1 MVLEGFHIRRPKYQF
16 EHLNYVGTSPFICGK
31 PPAWDKSC
39 IDSIFSNFLETEP
52 QLGQQMLEA
61 ADYAGVIIDEKRYIK
76 SFAKCDFPNVKPT
89 DFKLNKAIDY
99 IFQMLSPIM
108 IGKRFQSRVKFNPK
122 TSCGEPYMHMIN
134 PDTNKLFKCKGE
146 FLNSSIAESEIESFH
161 EPVSAIFPKIEFLP
175 CSDLMVEKLRSIF
188 NAEVTLTMKQKHLYD
203 AQDDALKESADDFL
217 KQWSRYGYTK
227 QFGGIHYL
235 ASAHLTLKGD
245 NILHKMADVSGW
257 DRRFPLMKE
266 VYELRKRW
274 YEVNGPMSE
283 IELQLHNYISRNM
296 EHPYVSLTNG
306 DIYQR
311 HCGNISG
318 SGKTSSDNTIGHMII
333 EMYALITLYYNKHG
347 VIPDYDLLL
356 KETRISLYGDDDLS
370 SYNYLL
376 FADSVDEFINT
387 YRDIYKTFGLEIK
400 DKAFRYNIGTVNG
413 LEFLGATFS
422 YNSKSRRFVGE
433 PRWGK
438 IAATLCYELDGA
450 RTPNQYVSIL
460 EAVTMLCYDVPGAK
474 SEFFRSFISKY
485 ALFVLQTFSKQLDSK
500 DIIFLCRVADS
511 GSRHLNSLIH
521 GYESKSQFFT
531 YSNSSEVKSFELP
544 ENFFFTEKQS
554 RRRAVVGFKSDMLVS
569 NNKYDPHTS
578 YYQIIGNKR
587 RVVKQNNCDFIY
599 DMTNIDTSANY
610 INYIDQT
617 LLNGIGTV
625 ETLFDSLPSPIRM
638 DSAIFRATCILHVDL
653 RSKGKGKYDWR
664 VFADAPSKK
673 DAKQKAYQNLLG
685 LLSHLKLANPKAINE
700 QLGRTSYSHVRAE
713 KSQHKIIYDCK
724 LDTGEKY
731 TFSQCDNLY
740 YINGSQTSKI
750 MFDDFL
756 ATCRAKTDL
765 SDRCLVTRDFLY
777 LFLQNIRQYDTLS
790 CEEKSS
796 HLFSVIHDYSQHKA
810 VEVLHKV
817 FKANDI
823 SLMDP
828 ENHQE
833 LLQEFTPENN
843 YSWNSFE
850 PELDLDTKMNALNI
864 SPAPTGTGIAHTVV
878 SNNSMRS
885 MPFNFNL
892 MLVLLLCCLIP
903 LVNSQNPELLVRS
916 YQSGPFPI
924 NNFSYATYYWGT
936 FTGKRQTFAE
946 GLSLTTLAD
955 SLGTTTLEYE
965 VDTMI
970 GNILTYLYDSFQAG
984 IDPDYVVITNTNC
997 CQYPPNEVFYFGT
1010 IITTSGCKTFFS
1022 LANVT
1027 TSGAYGNY
1035 DALFCENPLISTNNL
1050 CYKLNNLANNTNTF
1064 PCVGEENSC
1073 CLPSDNVI
1081 CAPFIGIIEEGNTP
1095 RFSKEYRNGFNPYG
1109 NGQWGQTK
1117 AQFMSSPKRS
1127 GWSKQK
1133 KEQAWTQYLAS
1144 SQILKQPRQRKQ
1156 QQQQQQQQQPA
1167 KRKAPKPLPKR
1178 PQRDIIAI
1186 PNKVMIPET
1195 NSNFDN
1201 HLSECATRWLYSMVY
1216 PFDVIEHNT
1225 MRDKYFKK
1233 RFTEFVNP
1241 CIPYPPSAP
1250 ARRYYVLR
1258 RNLSVTLNDFGELQ
1272 VLFAPYRFANNYAV
1286 TESSGNGSLS
1296 APPILYTGSPY
1307 TTDWGQTFLITDTWD
1322 TTTLTTSIGAVNMPS
1337 DYPIAALAPSDPNP
1351 LKSQIISFKLV
1362 AAAIQ
1367 YFYTGQVLQLAGMQH
1382 YAVHP
1387 THGSLSGIAISS
1399 ISGWPSYFCTLA
1411 DRKEHTVTYTPV
1423 HPKEYDYCIDYS
1435 QLTAMAGN
1443 DDLPNNENGNHF
1455 MGVMITG
1462 GTPGATYNFNFI
1474 QHLEATGGAN
1484 ITNVTEPEV
1493 DIPGSSIIMNVAKP
1507 GLVGAIGEAPGALAH
1522 IAEFVPQSISNFAS
1536 GVRSGLMGNMDAQQL
1551 QAKLGNVLGQYMQ
1564 KKVVQHVI
1572 G

>member
-1 MVLEGFHIRRPKYQF
+1 
-16 EHLNYVGTSPFICGK
+16 
-31 PPAWDKSC
+31 
-39 IDSIFSNFLETEP
+39 
-52 QLGQQMLEA
+52 
-61 ADYAGVIIDEKRYIK
+61 
-76 SFAKCDFPNVKPT
+76 
-89 DFKLNKAIDY
+89 
-99 IFQMLSPIM
+99 
-108 IGKRFQSRVKFNPK
+108 
-122 TSCGEPYMHMIN
+122 
-134 PDTNKLFKCKGE
+134 
-146 FLNSSIAESEIESFH
+146 
-161 EPVSAIFPKIEFLP
+161 
-175 CSDLMVEKLRSIF
+175 
-188 NAEVTLTMKQKHLYD
+188 
-203 AQDDALKESADDFL
+203 
-217 KQWSRYGYTK
+217 
-227 QFGGIHYL
+227 
-235 ASAHLTLKGD
+235 
-245 NILHKMADVSGW
+245 MADVSGW

-274 YEVNGPMSE
+274 YEVSGPMSD

-296 EHPYVSLTNG
+296 EHPYVSLNNG

-347 VIPDYDLLL
+347 LIPDYDLIL
-356 KETRISLYGDDDLS
+356 KETRVSLYGDDDLS

-376 FADSVDEFINT
+376 FANNVDEFINT

-400 DKAFRYNIGTVNG
+400 DKAFRYNFGTVNG

-422 YNSKSRRFVGE
+422 YSSKYSRFVGE

-438 IAATLCYELDGA
+438 IAATLCYELDGT
-450 RTPNQYVSIL
+450 RTPTQYVSIL
-460 EAVTMLCYDVPGAK
+460 EAATMLCYDVPGAK

-485 ALFVLQTFSKQLDSK
+485 ALFVLETFNGQLDSNEVL
-500 DIIFLCRVADS
+500 FLCRVADTR
-511 GSRHLNSLIH
+511 SRHLNSLIH
-521 GYESKSQFFT
+521 GFESNFETFMKNKFQFFD
-531 YSNSSEVKSFELP
+531 YKRGSFELP
-544 ENFFFTEKQS
+544 SSFFFTEKQS
-554 RRRAVVGFKSDMLVS
+554 RRRAVVGFKSDMQVS
-569 NNKYDPHTS
+569 NKYDPHSS

-599 DMTNIDTSANY
+599 DMTGIDTSSNY

-625 ETLFDSLPSPIRM
+625 ETLFDCLPSPIRM

-685 LLSHLKLANPKAINE
+685 LLSHLKLANPKSINE
-700 QLGRTSYSHVRAE
+700 QLGKQSYDHSRTLGVSPETV
-713 KSQHKIIYDCK
+713 KYD
-724 LDTGEKY
+724 LGNGEVY
-731 TFSQCDNLY
+731 TFTKTNNLFL
-740 YINGSQTSKI
+740 INGEQFSKEI
-750 MFDDFL
+750 FNSRLL
-756 ATCRAKTDL
+756 ACRAKTEQPEK
-765 SDRCLVTRDFLY
+765 CLVSKDFLN

-790 CEEKSS
+790 CDEKSG
-796 HLFSVIHDYSQHKA
+796 HLFSVIHDYSLHKS
-810 VEVLHKV
+810 VDVLYKV
-817 FKANDI
+817 FKANDL

-833 LLQEFTPENN
+833 LIQEFTPENN
-843 YSWNSFE
+843 YSWNSFQ

-955 SLGTTTLEYE
+955 SLGTTTIEYE

-984 IDPDYVVITNTNC
+984 IDPDYVLITNTNC

-1010 IITTSGCKTFFS
+1010 MITSSGCKTFFS

-1081 CAPFIGIIEEGNTP
+1081 CAPFIGILEEGNTP

-1144 SQILKQPRQRKQ
+1144 SKIPKQPRQR
-1156 QQQQQQQQQPA
+1156 QQQQQQQQQP
-1167 KRKAPKPLPKR
+1167 KRKARKMPPSALK
-1178 PQRDIIAI
+1178 RDIIAI
-1186 PNKVMIPET
+1186 PNRVQIPDT

-1216 PFDVIEHNT
+1216 PFDVIEHNSL
-1225 MRDKYFKK
+1225 RDKYFKK

-1241 CIPYPPSAP
+1241 CIPYPPSSP

-1258 RNLSVTLNDFGELQ
+1258 RNLSVTLNDLGELQ
-1272 VLFAPYRFANNYAV
+1272 VLFAPFRFANNYAT
-1286 TESSGNGSLS
+1286 TESSGNSSLS
-1296 APPILYTGSPY
+1296 APPILFTGSPFS
-1307 TTDWGQTFLITDTWD
+1307 TDFNQTFITTDTWD
-1322 TTTLTTSIGAVNMPS
+1322 STTLTTSIGAANMPS
-1337 DYPIAALAPSDPNP
+1337 DYNIAACAPSDPNP
-1351 LKSQIISFKLV
+1351 NKSQIISFKLV

-1423 HPKEYDYCIDYS
+1423 HPKEYDYSLDYS

-1474 QHLEATGGAN
+1474 QHLEATGGVN
-1484 ITNVTEPEV
+1484 IANVTEPEV

-1522 IAEFVPQSISNFAS
+1522 IAEFVPQSISSFAS
-1536 GVRSGLMGNMDAQQL
+1536 GVRAGLMGNMDAQQL

>member
-1 MVLEGFHIRRPKYQF
+1 MTYIGD
-16 EHLNYVGTSPFICGK
+16 SPILRDK
-31 PPAWDKSC
+31 PPDWNKTT
-39 IDSIFSNFLETEP
+39 IDPLFREFEKLNVISASEM
-52 QLGQQMLEA
+52 QKA
-61 ADYAGVIIDEKRYIK
+61 ASYTGVIIDKRRYLK
-76 SFAKCDFPNVKPT
+76 SMEKCDFPNLQPK
-89 DFKLNKAIDY
+89 DDSRLNLAEEY
-99 IFQMLSPIM
+99 IFQMLAGAFT
-108 IGKRFQSRVKFNPK
+108 GKKLQSTVDMNPS
-122 TSCGEPYMHMIN
+122 TSCGLPHMHMIN
-134 PDTNKLFKCKGE
+134 PDTGKNFQNKGE
-146 FLNSSIAESEIESFH
+146 FLKSSIANSEMESQH
-161 EPVSAIFPKIEFLP
+161 EPIFSVFGKIELLLAEEILV
-175 CSDLMVEKLRSIF
+175 DKMRSIF
-188 NAEVTLTMKQKHLYD
+188 NGEVTFVMKQKHMYD
-203 AQDDALKESADDFL
+203 AQDDALKEHARNFD

-227 QFGGIHYL
+227 QFGGIHDL
-235 ASAHLTLKGD
+235 ATAH
-245 NILHKMADVSGW
+245 NNLHRKFKKVFSKMSDVSGW
-257 DRRFPLMKE
+257 DRRFPLME
-266 VYELRKRW
+266 NVYRLRKRW
-274 YEVNGPMSE
+274 YEISGKMNDFE
-283 IELQLHNYISRNM
+283 RRLHDYLARNM
-296 EHPYVSLTNG
+296 AHPYCSLWNG
-306 DIYQR
+306 EVYQR
-311 HCGNISG
+311 HCGNVSG
-318 SGKTSSDNTIGHMII
+318 SGKTTSDNTIGHMII
-333 EMYALITLYYNKHG
+333 EMYALIVMFDETNNRLPTYNDIMDNT
-347 VIPDYDLLL
+347 V
-356 KETRISLYGDDDLS
+356 ISLYGDDDLS
-370 SYNYLL
+370 SYVYEL
-376 FADSVDEFINT
+376 FSADPIQFCKR
-387 YRDIYKTFGLEIK
+387 YREIYESFGLIIK
-400 DKAFRYNIGTVNG
+400 DKAFRTNNESVEG
-413 LEFLGATFS
+413 LEFLGATFR
-422 YNSKSRRFVGE
+422 YIKDLKRFVGE

-438 IAATLCYELDGA
+438 MAATLVYQLDGA
-450 RTPNQYVSIL
+450 RTPSQYVSIC
-460 EAVTMLCYDVPGAK
+460 EALSMLSYDVPGETA
-474 SEFFRSFISKY
+474 EFFRRFLSNY
-485 ALFVLQTFSKQLDSK
+485 ALFLIESFKTELSTLEVL
-500 DIIFLCRVADS
+500 FLVRVADPS
-511 GSRHLNSLIH
+511 SRHLDDLIH
-521 GYESKSQFFT
+521 GFESRFF
-531 YSNSSEVKSFELP
+531 VKSEDYSLP
-544 ENFFFTEKQS
+544 RRFFFNVKES
-554 RRRAVVGFKSDMLVS
+554 RQREVVGFQSDMQVS

-599 DMTNIDTSANY
+599 DMTGIDTSANY

-625 ETLFDSLPSPIRM
+625 ETLFDCLPSPIRM
-638 DSAIFRATCILHVDL
+638 DSAIFRATCVLHVDL

-685 LLSHLKLANPKAINE
+685 LLSHLKLANPKSINE
-700 QLGRTSYSHVRAE
+700 QLGRQT
-713 KSQHKIIYDCK
+713 YDHSRTLGVSPETAK
-724 LDTGEKY
+724 YDLGNGEVY
-731 TFSQCDNLY
+731 TFTKSNNLFL
-740 YINGSQTSKI
+740 INGEQFSKEI
-750 MFDDFL
+750 FNSRLL
-756 ATCRAKTDL
+756 ACRAKTELPDK
-765 SDRCLVTRDFLY
+765 CLVSKDFLN

-790 CEEKSS
+790 CDEKSG
-796 HLFSVIHDYSQHKA
+796 HLFSVIHDYSLHKS
-810 VEVLHKV
+810 VDVLYKV
-817 FKANDI
+817 FKANDL

-850 PELDLDTKMNALNI
+850 PELELDTKMNALNI
-864 SPAPTGTGIAHTVV
+864 SPVLTGTGIAHKVV
-878 SNNSMRS
+878 SSNSMRS

-892 MLVLLLCCLIP
+892 MLVLILCCLTP
-903 LVNSQNPELLVRS
+903 LANSQNPELLVRS

-955 SLGTTTLEYE
+955 SLGTTTIEYE

-1073 CLPSDNVI
+1073 CLPPDNVI
-1081 CAPFIGIIEEGNTP
+1081 CAPFIGILEEGNTP

-1144 SQILKQPRQRKQ
+1144 SKIPKQPRQR
-1156 QQQQQQQQQPA
+1156 QQQQQQQQP
-1167 KRKAPKPLPKR
+1167 KRKARKMPPLQKV
-1178 PQRDIIAI
+1178 PQRDIISI
-1186 PNKVMIPET
+1186 PNKVTMPDT

-1201 HLSECATRWLYSMVY
+1201 HLSECATRWLYAMVY

-1225 MRDKYFKK
+1225 LRDKYFKK

-1241 CIPYPPSAP
+1241 CLPYPPASP
-1250 ARRYYVLR
+1250 SRRYYVLR
-1258 RNLSVTLNDFGELQ
+1258 RNLSVTLNDLGELQ
-1272 VLFAPYRFANNYAV
+1272 VLFAPFRFANNYAT
-1286 TESSGNGSLS
+1286 TESSGNSSLS
-1296 APPILYTGSPY
+1296 APPILFTGSPY
-1307 TTDWGQTFLITDTWD
+1307 STDFGQTFLTTDTWD
-1322 TTTLTTSIGAVNMPS
+1322 STTLTTSIGAANMPS
-1337 DYPIAALAPSDPNP
+1337 DYNIAACAPSDPNP
-1351 LKSQIISFKLV
+1351 NKSQVISFKLV
-1362 AAAIQ
+1362 SAGIQ

-1382 YAVHP
+1382 YVVHP
-1387 THGSLSGIAISS
+1387 THGSLSGIPISS

-1423 HPKEYDYCIDYS
+1423 HPKEYDYCVDYS

-1474 QHLEATGGAN
+1474 QHLEATGGVN
-1484 ITNVTEPEV
+1484 IVNVSEPEV

-1522 IAEFVPQSISNFAS
+1522 IAEFVPQSISSFAS
-1536 GVRSGLMGNMDAQQL
+1536 GVRAGLMGNMDAQQL